1 MRFSTEN
8 KVMIDGLSHLP
19 SVRLRHINAPLLK
32 EREQFLKYLSVG
44 GRCRVSMRMTAAYLL
59 HIVRIMELTEL
70 RNFTLEEI
78 EAAGQVWASY
88 VGPDRR
94 CQMQGS
100 TEYFVRAAKQWFTF
114 NGSIAPT
121 PLRPFA
127 AEIEHYT
134 DALRS
139 IHGLA
144 AATIEG
150 YSRITAAFLR
160 WLAPRHCTL
169 GTVRLPDVLEYL
181 AEKRA
186 SGLVNSTIAA
196 QCQAFR
202 SFFAHAEIMGWCVPG
217 LPAGIRSP
225 RITQYRGPAR
235 GPAWKDVRRL
245 VRTTGDAGTK
255 GLRTRAILLLLAVYG
270 LRRSEVARL
279 QLSDFDWRS
288 ETFLVRRAKNRGLQH
303 YPIQYEVGEAIIDY
317 LKHGRPKCACRHL
330 FVSLVPPYLPF
341 GLQGLWRAVSEKMKS
356 IGVESV
362 TFGPHALRHACATR
376 LLHQGSSLQEIAEF
390 LGHRDLNSVSI
401 YARYDTRS
409 LRKVAA
415 FSLAGVQ

>member
-1 MRFSTEN
+1 
-8 KVMIDGLSHLP
+8 MIEGLSILP
-19 SVRLRHINAPLLK
+19 SVRLRHSSAPLLR
-32 EREQFLKYLSVG
+32 EREQFLQHLAARG
-44 GRCRVSMRMTAAYLL
+44 ICRVSMRMTAAYLL
-59 HIVRIMELTEL
+59 HIIRVMKVAEL
-70 RNFTLEEI
+70 RDVTLEEI
-78 EAAGQVWASY
+78 EIAGREWASY

-94 CQMQGS
+94 CQMQGT

-114 NGSIAPT
+114 NGCLAPS
-121 PLRPFA
+121 PLPPFA
-127 AEIEHYT
+127 TEIDHYA
-134 DALRS
+134 DAMRS
-139 IHGLA
+139 IRGLA
-144 AATIEG
+144 PATIYG
-150 YSRITAAFLR
+150 YSKCTAGLLR
-160 WLAPRHCTL
+160 WLAPRHRTL
-169 GTVRLPDVLEYL
+169 ESVRLSDVLEYL
-181 AEKRA
+181 DKQHEA
-186 SGLVNSTIAA
+186 GQVNSTIAA
-196 QCQAFR
+196 QCQSFR
-202 SFFAHAEIMGWCVPG
+202 SFFAHAEIMGWCAPG

-225 RITQYRGPAR
+225 RIRQYRGPAR
-235 GPAWKDVRRL
+235 GPAWKDVRRM
-245 VRTTGDAGTK
+245 VRTTGDCGAK

-317 LKHGRPKCACRHL
+317 LKHGRPKCACRSL
-330 FVSLVPPYLPF
+330 FVSLGSPYRPF
-341 GLQGLWRAVSEKMKS
+341 GLQGLWRSVSERMKG

-362 TFGPHALRHACATR
+362 TYGPHALRHACATR

-415 FSLAGVQ
+415 FSLAGVR